1 MAGRDQRDVLLEAGL
16 ALSSEL
22 SLPLVLQAIVELG
35 VELTGARY
43 GALGVLGPGDR
54 IIEFVTVGVTPEER
68 RAIGH
73 PPTGR
78 GVLGALIKDVRPFRL
93 ASIADDP
100 RSVGFPPNHPPMRTF
115 LGAPV
120 TARGEVFG
128 NIYLTEKQGGSPF
141 TEEDQTSL
149 VILAAQAGIAVAN
162 ARLYEQ
168 SESRGRWLA
177 ALGEVTTAI
186 LAGGEVKEALGL
198 VVARS
203 RELAG
208 ATMAWVVLPDG
219 EQDGSLVVAA
229 ADGRDTDGLEG
240 TVVPLEGSISGS
252 VISLGKPIVVENAS
266 EDERAYEALIE
277 LTRMGPTM
285 FIPLIVRNQA
295 FGTLSVANPIG
306 AEPFTEAQVDL
317 VEAFAAQASV
327 AVEFGDAQRQL
338 QRLTLMEDRE
348 RIAKELHDG
357 VIQSLFAVGMG
368 LQGTAM
374 LAGDED
380 IARRIEGGVEELDRV
395 IKDLRSY
402 IFGLR
407 PDILAG
413 GRLDDALRQ
422 LGAEF
427 AERTGVVTVAEVD
440 PRAAAALAGK
450 ATDVVQ
456 LAREALS
463 NVGRHAG
470 AATVRV
476 SLAMEHDGPVLLVDD
491 DGRGFDVS
499 SPPPAGQGLRN
510 MLQRAEGMG
519 ASLDLTSIPGEG
531 TTLRIAFRS

>member
-1 MAGRDQRDVLLEAGL
+1 MAGRDQRDVLFEAGL

-22 SLPLVLQAIVELG
+22 SLPVLLHTIVELG
-35 VELTGARY
+35 MELTGARY
-43 GALGVLGPGDR
+43 GALGVLGPGER

-78 GVLGALIKDVRPFRL
+78 GVLGALIKDGRPLRL

-115 LGAPV
+115 IGAPV
-120 TARGEVFG
+120 MARGEVFG

-168 SESRGRWLA
+168 SESRGRWLT

-186 LAGGEVKEALGL
+186 LAGAEVREALGL

-208 ATMAWVVLPDG
+208 AAMAWVVLPD
-219 EQDGSLVVAA
+219 EEEEGSLVVGA
-229 ADGRDTDGLEG
+229 ADGTGTEGLEG
-240 TVVPLEGSISGS
+240 TTVPLEGSISGS
-252 VISLGKPIVVENAS
+252 VISLGKPVVVENAS
-266 EDERAYEALIE
+266 EDERAFKGLIE
-277 LTRMGPTM
+277 VTRMGPTM
-285 FIPLIVRNQA
+285 FIPLIVRDRA
-295 FGTLSVANPIG
+295 FGTLSVTNPIG
-306 AEPFTEAQVDL
+306 AQPFTEAQVDL

-327 AVEFGDAQRQL
+327 AVEFGEAQRQL

-374 LAGDED
+374 LAADED

-440 PRAAAALAGK
+440 PRAAAALAGQ

-470 AATVRV
+470 ATTVRV
-476 SLAMEHDGPVLLVDD
+476 SLAMESDGPVLMVDD

-499 SPPPAGQGLRN
+499 SPPAGEGLRN
-510 MLQRAEGMG
+510 MRQRAEGMG